1 MKPKDL
7 TSRLKADIPDE
18 KLDELCTFLV
28 KNVNRSRGVMAAHYE
43 SWDKALDT
51 YRSVRTPDAHDIR
64 ARSKREPEKMTVP
77 LSYAQVNTLVTFL
90 FLAYT
95 QKESIFEL
103 VPTGPEDYGKA
114 LTACQAIIDREVR
127 NTNYHSK
134 LVQALLDMARFN
146 IGVMKTSWRFETKEV
161 KRKTPAIELPF
172 DLMTGLALPMAEPT
186 EMEDEVIVFDG
197 NEVEV
202 ISPYYFFYDTRQP
215 LSSWKRGR
223 FAADETQFHFQ
234 ELRAMEKNGEM
245 FGIEHITP
253 FDAKQWKLR
262 QSGTRLKDIDPQMQ
276 RKGAKSDDYMVC
288 ILTVQ
293 AKITPKDYEL
303 SDEDEEQIWVFGIA
317 NDQRIV
323 SARPLNA
330 PHNEFTYDV
339 LTMSPD
345 QHTELSDSLSM
356 LIDPLQEVVTWLL
369 NARVAAVRQNVEGRY
384 VIDPSF
390 VEVAD
395 LTAGHK
401 YIRLKKNA
409 PYNQGVS
416 AFIQQLKTVD
426 PTVTHMQDAE
436 TLMRMMQIVS
446 GVNENSMGQV
456 ASGRRSA
463 TENRAANAGA
473 ASRMKLIA
481 ATVWVD
487 GLASQGRKMLLN
499 TRQDLM
505 FETFER
511 VVGDNAQ
518 DYWSYFHAEDP
529 TELLGNEDYFSYDG
543 TLSSEKNY
551 IAQSLQELVGIL
563 ASNPEVLA
571 ATNLDLVEIIKEIQE
586 LRGIKNLNRFEKPPQ
601 PNGLPGTTPAL
612 PPGTQPAAP
621 LPGTAQT
628 E

>member
-1 MKPKDL
+1 MKIKDL
-7 TSRLKADIPDE
+7 TSRLKAEIPDE

-28 KNVNRSRGVMAAHYE
+28 KNVNRSRGVMASHYD

-51 YRSVRTPDAHDIR
+51 YRSVRTPDANDIR
-64 ARSKREPEKMTVP
+64 ARNKREPEKMTVP

-103 VPTGPEDYGKA
+103 IPTGPEDYGEA
-114 LTACQAIIDREVR
+114 LTACQAVIDREVR

-146 IGVMKTSWRFETKEV
+146 IGVMKTSWRFEAKEV
-161 KRKTPAIELPF
+161 KRKAEALELPF
-172 DLMTGLALPMAEPT
+172 DLMSGMLLPMEQPAET
-186 EMEDEVIVFDG
+186 VDEVVVYDG

-215 LSSWKRGR
+215 LSKWKQGR
-223 FAADETQFHFQ
+223 FAADETQFHYQ
-234 ELRAMEKNGEM
+234 ELRTMERNGEV
-245 FGIEHITP
+245 FGIEHVTP
-253 FDAKQWKLR
+253 FDATVWKARNGGTKLR
-262 QSGTRLKDIDPQMQ
+262 EVDPQMQ
-276 RKGAKSDDYMVC
+276 KRGVKTDDYMVSV
-288 ILTVQ
+288 LTVQ
-293 AKITPKDYEL
+293 AKIVPMDYEL
-303 SDEDEEQIWVFGIA
+303 SESEEEEIWVFGIA
-317 NDQRIV
+317 NDQRII

-330 PHNEFTYDV
+330 PHNEFTYDI

-345 QHTELSDSLSM
+345 QHTELCDSLSM

-384 VIDPSF
+384 VVDPSF
-390 VEVAD
+390 IEVSD
-395 LTAGHK
+395 LTAGSK

-409 PYNQGVS
+409 PYNQGVN

-436 TLMRMMQIVS
+436 TLMRMMQVVS

-481 ATVWVD
+481 ATIWID

-499 TRQDLM
+499 TRQDLT

-511 VVGDNAQ
+511 IVGENAG
-518 DYWSYFHAEDP
+518 DYWPFFHPEDSV
-529 TELLGNEDYFSYDG
+529 ELLGNEDYFTYDG

-563 ASNPEVLA
+563 ASNPEVMM
-571 ATNLDLVEIIKEIQE
+571 ATNLDIVAMIKEIQS
-586 LRGIKNLNRFEKPPQ
+586 LRGIKNLERFEKPPQ
-601 PNGLPGTTPAL
+601 PQIPNGIQPAL
-612 PPGTQPAAP
+612 PPGSEPVAQ
-621 LPGTAQT
+621 LPGAA
-628 E
+628 